1 MNPRQQ
7 VVLNEIS
14 SRVTQSLRGLHS
26 GSDTKHTQAWADY
39 GYKDALEFADYYE
52 MSERFGI
59 AAAALTLP
67 PELCWRTFPK
77 VKEGSIEDG
86 ESRDSD
92 TPWEDSVHDIF
103 KKNKLWRKIKLA
115 DEYQRVGNYGA
126 FVVQVRGNEQ
136 QAKWDQ
142 PLPNIRPDQI
152 VKFTPLYE
160 DQLKPTAWEGDQQ
173 SERYG
178 QPTIYTFD
186 ESQVQV
192 NGGNNEGRMR
202 SVNVHWTRVIVFAE
216 GADSDSIYGRPALK
230 RCFNDLITLEK
241 IIGAGGEGFWKSASM
256 KTVYTNTN
264 KDAPPPS
271 SEEVDSMDEAIADFA
286 AGMDKHLM
294 TGGLDPK
301 VLGVAMGDPEKPFN
315 VALSSV
321 AASIGVAA
329 KLLIGSQEGRLA
341 SDQDGIFTLANMQS
355 RRSGW
360 CSQMMEAIVDWMMA
374 HNIVARSE
382 YEIEWDDL
390 LAPSDK
396 DKFELGERL
405 TKVIVEMI
413 KFTGESPIDPSE
425 VAKIMGYKA
434 QADDGEFEAE
444 IDADEDDALSR

>member
-7 VVLNEIS
+7 VVLNEIA
-14 SRVTQSLRGLHS
+14 SRVSQSLRGLHS
-26 GSDTKHTQAWADY
+26 GSDTKHTQAWSDY
-39 GYKDALEFADYYE
+39 GYKDQLEFADYYE

-67 PELCWRTFPK
+67 VEICWRTFPK
-77 VKEGSIEDG
+77 VKQGSIEDG

-92 TPWEDSVHDIF
+92 TPWESAIHAIF
-103 KKNKLWRKIKLA
+103 KKKKIWRKIKLA

-136 QAKWDQ
+136 QAKWNQ
-142 PLPNIRPDQI
+142 PLPAIRADQI
-152 VKFTPLYE
+152 VNFTPLYE
-160 DQLKPTAWEGDQQ
+160 DQLEPTAWEMDEQ

-178 QPTIYTFD
+178 QPTLYNFD

-192 NGGNNEGRMR
+192 NGSNNDGRAR
-202 SVNVHWTRVIVFAE
+202 SVSVHWTRVIIFAE

-230 RCFNDLITLEK
+230 RGFNDLITLEK
-241 IIGAGGEGFWKSASM
+241 IIGAGGEGFWKSAAM

-271 SEEVDSMDEAIADFA
+271 ADEVDGMDEAITDFMD
-286 AGMDKHLM
+286 GLDKHLM

-301 VLGVAMGDPEKPFN
+301 VLGVSMSDPEKPFN
-315 VALSSV
+315 VALNSV

-329 KLLIGSQEGRLA
+329 KLLVGAQEGRLA

-355 RRSGW
+355 RRAGW
-360 CSQMMEAIVDWMMA
+360 CSQMMESIVDWMIR
-374 HNIVARSE
+374 HGIVARSE

-390 LAPSDK
+390 LAPSDR
-396 DKFELGERL
+396 DKFELGEKL
-405 TKVIVEMI
+405 TKIIVELI
-413 KFTGESPIDPSE
+413 KVTGESPIDPSE

-434 QADDGEFEAE
+434 QPDNNEFELE
-444 IDADEDDALSR
+444 IDEEEDAL